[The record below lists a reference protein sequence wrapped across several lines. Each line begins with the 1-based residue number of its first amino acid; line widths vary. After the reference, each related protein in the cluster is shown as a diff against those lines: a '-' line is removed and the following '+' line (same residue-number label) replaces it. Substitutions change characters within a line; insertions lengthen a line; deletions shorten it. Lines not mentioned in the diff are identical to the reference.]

1 MRIFI
6 RWFFTAI
13 ALVVAAMVV
22 PGINISDNNGWVA
35 VAIMAVVLG
44 LVNVFIRPILS
55 LLSCGFIIVTMGLF
69 MIVIN
74 AISLLLASWIAVNW
88 FGAGFYVDGFWSAL
102 LGAIVI
108 SVVSFLLSILLP
120 DKKRS
125 TTKS

>member
-74 AISLLLASWIAVNW
+74 AISLLLASWISVNW

>member
-6 RWFFTAI
+6 RWFFTAV
-13 ALVVAAMVV
+13 ALVVAALVV

-44 LVNVFIRPILS
+44 LVNAFIRPILS
-55 LLSCGFIIVTMGLF
+55 LLSCGFIVVTMGLF
-69 MIVIN
+69 MVVIN
-74 AISLLLASWIAVNW
+74 AVSLMLASWISVNV

-108 SVVSFLLSILLP
+108 SVVSFLLSIFLP
-120 DKKRS
+120 DKKRR
-125 TTKS
+125 TTQS